1 MSERLMP
8 YRGASAVVLAI
19 PRGGVVTGW
28 AVAKPLGLPLD
39 IVLSKKIGHPDNKEF
54 AIGSV
59 NLYGALVREQVDVS
73 STYLKKEIT
82 AIQKLLQE
90 RYHYYG
96 GESNPIDLHEKI
108 AIIVDDG
115 VATGSTLESSIDA
128 VEAMNPEKIVVA
140 VPVGPPYSVK
150 NLSGKV
156 DQMIC
161 LHIPDDFYAVGQFYN
176 RFPQISDQ
184 AVKDIMT
191 NASAYR
197 KKLPNVKPIT

>member
-1 MSERLMP
+1 M
-8 YRGASAVVLAI
+8 
-19 PRGGVVTGW
+19 
-28 AVAKPLGLPLD
+28 AKFLYTVITLD
-39 IVLSKKIGHPDNKEF
+39 CF
-54 AIGSV
+54 
-59 NLYGALVREQVDVS
+59 
-73 STYLKKEIT
+73 
-82 AIQKLLQE
+82 
-90 RYHYYG
+90 
-96 GESNPIDLHEKI
+96 
-108 AIIVDDG
+108 
-115 VATGSTLESSIDA
+115 
-128 VEAMNPEKIVVA
+128 
-140 VPVGPPYSVK
+140 